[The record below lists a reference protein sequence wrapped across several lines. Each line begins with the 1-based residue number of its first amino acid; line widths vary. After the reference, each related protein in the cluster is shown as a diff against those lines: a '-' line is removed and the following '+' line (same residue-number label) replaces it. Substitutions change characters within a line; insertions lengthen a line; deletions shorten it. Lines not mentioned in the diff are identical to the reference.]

1 MEANRKRPKVMIRL
15 ANNKCIILNSQN
27 GENVPVS
34 QTIVKEPILHPLFLQ
49 RTENASSSQ
58 LHHEENAYRIAHQM
72 KDVSTQTER
81 SEREPES
88 SMLQEMLL
96 KLNSMESNHY
106 KQMADANKQI
116 RLLRTQLEI
125 MSDRLMSRPGLVPE
139 NNFEWEPI
147 SSKEDLEKFEEK
159 LKEVEYNTSFKEFLE
174 NNLQSE
180 GSEARLHDSID
191 IIFKR
196 EFVTKLSWTGGGK
209 PVPKIRFLSFINILK
224 LYKHIGTCHGIM
236 RTDKKLKEFFQN
248 KFKHGNQ
255 RLNLTGTVKS
265 TFHRHR

>member
-1 MEANRKRPKVMIRL
+1 LHYQGHDWGPGCLR
-15 ANNKCIILNSQN
+15 
-27 GENVPVS
+27 ENVPVS
-34 QTIVKEPILHPLFLQ
+34 QPIVKEPTLHPLFLQ
-49 RTENASSSQ
+49 RTVHASSSQ
-58 LHHEENAYRIAHQM
+58 LHHIENEYRIAHQM

-81 SEREPES
+81 SEREPEG

-96 KLNSMESNHY
+96 KLNSMESNHN

-125 MSDRLMSRPGLVPE
+125 MSNRLVSRPGLVPE

-147 SSKEDLEKFEEK
+147 SSKQDLEKFEEK
-159 LKEVEYNTSFKEFLE
+159 LKEVECNTSFKEFLE
-174 NNLQSE
+174 NILQSE
-180 GSEARLHDSID
+180 RSEARLHDSMD
-191 IIFKR
+191 VIFKR
-196 EFVTKLSWTGGGK
+196 DFVTKLSWTGGGK
-209 PVPKIRFLSFINILK
+209 PDPKIRFLSFINILK
-224 LYKHIGTCHGIM
+224 LYKHGVM
-236 RTDKKLKEFFQN
+236 PTDKKLKEFFQN